1 MEYKKIKNFKNYYV
15 GDDGHMYKDCGGNR
29 GLKRLKGMPN
39 SGGYR
44 AIVMVENGH
53 KERYLIHRLVAMYFV
68 PNPENK
74 QYVDHI
80 NTDRT
85 DNRPENL
92 RWVNPKENSNNPISK
107 KRMVKTQRAI
117 NGIPLLCKK
126 DGIEIR
132 FKDQYIAGQ
141 FFKCDWR
148 QLLSATKTNTKV
160 FGFQVFRD
168 KMDENLAS

>member
-15 GDDGHMYKDCGGNR
+15 GSDGFMYKDCGGSR
-29 GLKRLKGMPN
+29 GMKRLKGMPN

-53 KERYLIHRLVAMYFV
+53 KERYLIHRLVAMYYV

-74 QYVDHI
+74 PYVDHV

-92 RWVNPKENSNNPISK
+92 RWVNHKENCNNPITK
-107 KRMVKTQRAI
+107 EHRVDTQRE
-117 NGIPLLCKK
+117 NYGVPLICKK

-141 FFKCDWR
+141 FFKCDWKHM
-148 QLLSATKTNTKV
+148 LKATKTNEKV
-160 FGFQVFRD
+160 YGFQIVMD
-168 KMDENLAS
+168 KKDEKEAS

>member
-1 MEYKKIKNFKNYYV
+1 MELKRIKGFKNYYI
-15 GDDGHMYKDCGGNR
+15 GSDGFMYKDCGGNR
-29 GLKRLKGMPN
+29 GMKRLKGMPN

-44 AIVMVENGH
+44 AVVMVENGY

-74 QYVDHI
+74 PYVDHI

-92 RWVNPKENSNNPISK
+92 RWVSAKENMNNPISK
-107 KRMVKTQRAI
+107 ERMVKTQRVL
-117 NGIPLLCKK
+117 NGIPLICKK
-126 DGIEIR
+126 EGIEIR

-141 FFKCDWR
+141 YFKCDYD
-148 QLLSATKTNTKV
+148 QLLEATKTNAKV
-160 FGFQVFRD
+160 YGFQVFRD
-168 KMDENLAS
+168 EIGEKYAS